1 MQQSLTA
8 MVGMNDLPELVVR
21 RIREFLQRKTPGQI
35 ILDVDGGGRV
45 VHVQLT
51 EHIRLTEKRTVER
64 REERRSEPSLRLD
77 SH

>member
-1 MQQSLTA
+1 
-8 MVGMNDLPELVVR
+8 MNDLPELVVR

-51 EHIRLTEKRTVER
+51 EHIRVTEKNNGPR
-64 REERRSEPSLRLD
+64 REDRRSEPSLRLD

>member
-1 MQQSLTA
+1 
-8 MVGMNDLPELVVR
+8 MVGMNDLPEQVVR

-51 EHIRLTEKRTVER
+51 EHIRLTEKNGAAR
-64 REERRSEPSLRLD
+64 REERGGEPSLRLD

>member
-1 MQQSLTA
+1 
-8 MVGMNDLPELVVR
+8 MVGMSELPEQVVR

-51 EHIRLTEKRTVER
+51 EHIRLTEKNGGSR

>member
-1 MQQSLTA
+1 
-8 MVGMNDLPELVVR
+8 MNDLPETVVR

-35 ILDVDGGGRV
+35 VLDVDGGGRV

-51 EHIRLTEKRTVER
+51 EHIRLTEKQNAPRAESG
-64 REERRSEPSLRLD
+64 RSERSLILD

>member
-1 MQQSLTA
+1 
-8 MVGMNDLPELVVR
+8 MVGMNELPEQVVR

-51 EHIRLTEKRTVER
+51 EHIRLTEKNGGAR
-64 REERRSEPSLRLD
+64 REEGANRAYD
-77 SH
+77 

>member
-1 MQQSLTA
+1 
-8 MVGMNDLPELVVR
+8 MVGMNDLPEQVVR

-51 EHIRLTEKRTVER
+51 EHIRLTEKQSAAR
-64 REERRSEPSLRLD
+64 REEGGSEPSLRLD

>member
-1 MQQSLTA
+1 
-8 MVGMNDLPELVVR
+8 MNDLPELVVR

-51 EHIRLTEKRTVER
+51 EHIRLTEKPSSAR
-64 REERRSEPSLRLD
+64 REEGKSSGPSLRLD

>member
-1 MQQSLTA
+1 
-8 MVGMNDLPELVVR
+8 MNDLPELVVR
-21 RIREFLQRKTPGQI
+21 RIREFLERKTPGQI

-51 EHIRLTEKRTVER
+51 EHIRLTEKQSPAR
-64 REERRSEPSLRLD
+64 REEGRSRAPSLRLD